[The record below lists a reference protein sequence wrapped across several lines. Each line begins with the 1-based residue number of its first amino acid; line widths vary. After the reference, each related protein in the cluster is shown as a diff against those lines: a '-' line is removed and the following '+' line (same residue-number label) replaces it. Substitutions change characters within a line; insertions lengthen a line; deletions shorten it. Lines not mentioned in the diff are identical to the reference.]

1 MKQHKERYGVSKTAR
16 VLGVSRSG
24 YYAWKGRKTCRRKE
38 EDQKLSE
45 LIGLIFREHRG
56 RYGSPRVWEE
66 LKSLGYAVSRKRV
79 ERLMREQ
86 KMSARGRHK
95 RVVTTDSR
103 HGYEAA
109 GNILNRD
116 FHAQRPGEKWVSDIS
131 YLMTSGGWLYLTVII
146 DLFDR
151 KIIGWSMTEDLSAH
165 GVCRALAM
173 AVGSRPARE
182 GLIFHSDRG
191 VQYCSDE
198 FRNELNRLCPSVR
211 QSMSRKGNCWDNACA
226 ESFFKT
232 LKTELDV
239 SERRYSAK
247 QVRTLVFEYIEIYY
261 NRRRRHSAIG
271 YAIPVALTNNFV
283 A

>member
-1 MKQHKERYGVSKTAR
+1 
-16 VLGVSRSG
+16 
-24 YYAWKGRKTCRRKE
+24 
-38 EDQKLSE
+38 
-45 LIGLIFREHRG
+45 
-56 RYGSPRVWEE
+56 
-66 LKSLGYAVSRKRV
+66 
-79 ERLMREQ
+79 
-86 KMSARGRHK
+86 
-95 RVVTTDSR
+95 
-103 HGYEAA
+103 
-109 GNILNRD
+109 
-116 FHAQRPGEKWVSDIS
+116 
-131 YLMTSGGWLYLTVII
+131 MTSGGWLYLTVII

-151 KIIGWSMTEDLSAH
+151 KIIGWSMTEDLSAR

-173 AVGSRPARE
+173 AAGSRPARE

-191 VQYCSDE
+191 VQYCSEE

-247 QVRTLVFEYIEIYY
+247 QVKSLVFEYIEIYY
-261 NRRRRHSAIG
+261 NRRRRHSALG